1 MTHQSSEGL
10 EGSTGAR
17 ALLAQGIPLHATL
30 RSAIFLI
37 AICIDA
43 MPVKGLLLPEKSG

>member
-17 ALLAQGIPLHATL
+17 ALLAQGIPLHAML
-30 RSAIFLI
+30 RVAIVLI
-37 AICIDA
+37 ADCMDTAPIERSF
-43 MPVKGLLLPEKSG
+43 LPEKPR

>member
-17 ALLAQGIPLHATL
+17 ALLAQGIPAFSILS
-30 RSAIFLI
+30 SAIFLI
-37 AICIDA
+37 AVRIEDMLVRA
-43 MPVKGLLLPEKSG
+43 ANGL